1 MTETVNRHR
10 RSGVVDATAVQDLI
24 EDVKS
29 DVESLGA
36 STTAFAFAVDES
48 FTVLQARLVIDP
60 NAEELPTW
68 EAAVTAMQIRQ
79 AAFAAAARTDGTV
92 QCRIM
97 HEVRSIPAT
106 GPQFYANAGN
116 WLSAFWLAIICRDQ
130 VRMTELCEVPLEVLR
145 ASGLQGDEY
154 IYNWI
159 DALQAY
165 WLERPGLVEKLGSAI
180 DNSFPEVAVIAP
192 RALLQNV
199 LYPPINLF
207 YQFLRKDHSA
217 FNTALMEALQ
227 FHRAYWSA
235 DEERANDFEG
245 VASFSLLAIACLA
258 YDAGFP
264 IDVESEYLPKHLLQR
279 DWVGEFEI

>member
-1 MTETVNRHR
+1 METVNRHR
-10 RSGVVDATAVQDLI
+10 RSGVVDAAAVQDLTA
-24 EDVKS
+24 DVKS
-29 DVESLGA
+29 DVKSLGE

-48 FTVLQARLVIDP
+48 FTALQGRLVIDP

-68 EAAVTAMQIRQ
+68 EATVTAMQIRQ

-92 QCRIM
+92 ECRIM
-97 HEVRSIPAT
+97 HEMRAIPAT

-145 ASGLQGDEY
+145 ASGVRGDEY

-165 WLERPGLVEKLGSAI
+165 WLERPGLVEKLGAAI

-192 RALLQNV
+192 RDLLQNV

-207 YQFLRKDHSA
+207 YQFLRKDHGA
-217 FNTALMEALQ
+217 FNAALVEALQ
-227 FHRAYWSA
+227 FHKAYWSA

-279 DWVGEFEI
+279 DWVGEFEV